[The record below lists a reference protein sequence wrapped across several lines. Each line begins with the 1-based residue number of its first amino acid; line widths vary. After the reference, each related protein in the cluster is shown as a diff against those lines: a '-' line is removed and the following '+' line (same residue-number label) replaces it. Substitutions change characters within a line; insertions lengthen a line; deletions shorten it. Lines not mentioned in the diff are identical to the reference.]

1 MYLEIRFYLLIHTPH
16 RSFPLHPNFS
26 SKFQP
31 RFSFFPLL
39 SHDHFCS
46 TNREKYIYRERMTPV
61 KWKRVENRE
70 KKAPNPE
77 SIECVF
83 YICNETKKKQNK
95 KNGKR

>member
-1 MYLEIRFYLLIHTPH
+1 MITFVVPIER
-16 RSFPLHPNFS
+16 N
-26 SKFQP
+26 
-31 RFSFFPLL
+31 
-39 SHDHFCS
+39 
-46 TNREKYIYRERMTPV
+46 IYRERMTPV